1 MVKEINVDVAIIGGG
16 PAGLAAAKKLYDL
29 GVKDI
34 VILERDERLGGIL
47 PQCIHPGFGLHYFG
61 VELTGPEFV
70 HRFIE
75 EIKSRKINAKT
86 NTVVMEIKTDKRV
99 ITVNPKNGL
108 VIYHPKVIIF
118 AVGCRER
125 TRGAIQIPGT
135 RPAGIYTAGTAQRL
149 INIEGYLPG
158 KEIVVL
164 GSGDVGLIMARRFT
178 LEGAKVKA
186 VVEIMKYPGGLER
199 NVVQCLNDFGVPLLL
214 KHTVINIEG
223 KERVES
229 VTIAEVDDKWN
240 PIPGT
245 EKKIKCDTLIL
256 SVGLIPENELAE
268 NANVV
273 LDKVTGGAIV
283 DEWMETTVS
292 GIFECGN
299 ALTVFDLVD
308 YVVENAE
315 TAAEGAF
322 RYLTNQKE
330 KCEITVAH
338 DNTIRFVVP
347 HKVSGKHNVT
357 FYMRVK
363 EPMKNVR
370 LVVPEFGLKVKYARA
385 RPPEMIR
392 VKLSS
397 KLLSRAQDKI
407 TFKMEKLEG

>member
-1 MVKEINVDVAIIGGG
+1 MKEINVDVAIIGGG

-34 VILERDERLGGIL
+34 VILERDDRLGGIL

-61 VELTGPEFV
+61 VELTGPEFI

-75 EIKSRKINAKT
+75 EIKKRKINAKL
-86 NTVVMEIKTDKRV
+86 NTVVMEVKPDKSV
-99 ITVNPKNGL
+99 ITVNPKEGL
-108 VIYHPKVIIF
+108 VIYHPKAIIF

-135 RPAGIYTAGTAQRL
+135 RPAGIFTAGTAQRL

-158 KEIVVL
+158 KEVVIL

-199 NVVQCLNDFGVPLLL
+199 NVVQCLNDFNIPLLL
-214 KHTVINIEG
+214 KHTVVNIEG
-223 KERVES
+223 KDRVES

-245 EKKIKCDTLIL
+245 EKKIKCDTLVL

-268 NANVV
+268 NAKVV
-273 LDKVTGGAIV
+273 LDKVTGGAV
-283 DEWMETTVS
+283 VNEWMETTVP

-315 TAAEGAF
+315 TAAEGAY
-322 RYLTNQKE
+322 RYLTSQKDE
-330 KCEITVAH
+330 CTISVTH
-338 DNTIRFVVP
+338 DETIRFVVP

-357 FYMRVK
+357 FYMRVQ
-363 EPMKNVR
+363 EPMENVK
-370 LVVPEFGLKVKYARA
+370 LVVPEIGLKVKYAHA
-385 RPPEMIR
+385 RPPEMLR

-397 KLLSRAQDKI
+397 KLLSRAKDKKI
-407 TFKMEKLEG
+407 TFKMEKVEG

>member
-1 MVKEINVDVAIIGGG
+1 MKEINVNVAIIGSG

-34 VILERDERLGGIL
+34 VILERDDRLGGIL

-61 VELTGPEFV
+61 VELTGPEFI

-75 EIKSRKINAKT
+75 EIKKRKINAKL
-86 NTVVMEIKTDKRV
+86 NTVVMEVKPDKSV
-99 ITVNPKNGL
+99 ITVNPKEGL
-108 VIYHPKVIIF
+108 VIYHPKAIIF

-135 RPAGIYTAGTAQRL
+135 RPAGIFTAGTAQRL

-158 KEIVVL
+158 KEIVIL

-199 NVVQCLNDFGVPLLL
+199 NVVQCLNDFNIPLLL
-214 KHTVINIEG
+214 KHTVVNIEG
-223 KERVES
+223 KDRVES

-245 EKKIKCDTLIL
+245 EKKIKCDTLVL

-283 DEWMETTVS
+283 NEWMETTVP

-315 TAAEGAF
+315 TAAEGAY
-322 RYLTNQKE
+322 RYLTSQKE
-330 KCEITVAH
+330 ECTISVTH
-338 DNTIRFVVP
+338 DETIRFVVP

-357 FYMRVK
+357 FYMRVR
-363 EPMKNVR
+363 EPMENVK
-370 LVVPEFGLKVKYARA
+370 LVVPEIGLKVKYARA
-385 RPPEMIR
+385 RPPEMLR

-397 KLLSRAQDKI
+397 KLLSRARDKKI
-407 TFKMEKLEG
+407 TFKMEKVEG